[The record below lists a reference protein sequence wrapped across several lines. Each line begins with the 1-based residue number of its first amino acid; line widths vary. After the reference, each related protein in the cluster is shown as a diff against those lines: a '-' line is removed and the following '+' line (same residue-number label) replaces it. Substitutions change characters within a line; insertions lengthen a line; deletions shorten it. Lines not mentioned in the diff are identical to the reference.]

1 MANFTNSPVLPLSRS
16 LSCCCPLPSEL
27 GERSGRLGS
36 DEGND
41 KAYLPL
47 FKHLAGRVLAAR
59 SREEG
64 HELALVSTSVTL
76 SEETSGS
83 KARRHSRGA
92 PPPQSPPPPLELAKN
107 WTSFLEPKILS
118 RSLSLS
124 LSLTLSLSH
133 SLSLSLSAC
142 LLATGSR
149 ESYPWATPP
158 TRGRA
163 AVVSVLALRL
173 GFSPGAFGVKSRC
186 FSQRQVSLKE
196 RHCNKG

>member
-92 PPPQSPPPPLELAKN
+92 PPPPVPPPPRAGEELDVPDVDEG
-107 WTSFLEPKILS
+107 TFLEPLALS

-124 LSLTLSLSH
+124 LALSH
-133 SLSLSLSAC
+133 SLSLSLC
-142 LLATGSR
+142 LLACYRLKGKLPSRRRGLCPCSTVGLFPRSVWCEKQVLLPATG
-149 ESYPWATPP
+149 
-158 TRGRA
+158 
-163 AVVSVLALRL
+163 L
-173 GFSPGAFGVKSRC
+173 
-186 FSQRQVSLKE
+186 LKG
-196 RHCNKG
+196 KTL